1 MDNNKESGTIRC
13 SNCLETNSKNDIVCK
28 TCGNSLVSQV
38 SGNSDVNYQ
47 GDSAVVSRK
56 SKSEINFTG
65 DISNTITGFL
75 LLGIG
80 TLLLW
85 IPVVGGFIGGV
96 IDLIGVILI
105 LLNRNNFESAHGT
118 YVILSILIWIIG
130 FAVIVGGGF
139 VIGLQLASQMFLPSS
154 SSTALQSSFNG
165 DLQELVLVAIT
176 GALITSVSYVLISLG
191 LQDETG
197 KLLSFVGLI
206 AFVIVEIV
214 IGVFLYSALPAFV
227 SKATSSGTYNPIYLP
242 QFQSNMQF
250 YSALTVIP
258 DAIFGI
264 LYLRLY
270 AMLKNLKAQDINT
283 A

>member
-28 TCGNSLVSQV
+28 TCGNSLASQV
-38 SGNSDVNYQ
+38 SGSSDINYKS
-47 GDSAVVSRK
+47 DSAVVSGK
-56 SKSEINFTG
+56 SKSEVSFTG

-85 IPVVGGFIGGV
+85 IPYIQYLGIL
-96 IDLIGVILI
+96 INLIGVILI
-105 LLNRNNFESAHGT
+105 LLNKNSFESAHGT
-118 YVILSILIWIIG
+118 YVILSILIWILG
-130 FAVIVGGGF
+130 FAVILGGVF
-139 VIGLQLASQMFLPSS
+139 AIASQMMSS
-154 SSTALQSSFNG
+154 SLSPTGLQSSFNG
-165 DLQELVLVAIT
+165 YLQEIVLVSIT

-197 KLLSFVGLI
+197 KLLLFVGLM
-206 AFVIVEIV
+206 AFIIVEIV

-227 SKATSSGTYNPIYLP
+227 SKATSSGTYNPTYLS

-250 YSALTVIP
+250 YSILSVIP

-264 LYLRLY
+264 IYLRLY

>member
-1 MDNNKESGTIRC
+1 M
-13 SNCLETNSKNDIVCK
+13 
-28 TCGNSLVSQV
+28 
-38 SGNSDVNYQ
+38 
-47 GDSAVVSRK
+47 
-56 SKSEINFTG
+56 
-65 DISNTITGFL
+65 
-75 LLGIG
+75 
-80 TLLLW
+80 
-85 IPVVGGFIGGV
+85 
-96 IDLIGVILI
+96 
-105 LLNRNNFESAHGT
+105 NRNNFESAHGT